1 MLPDSR
7 VESRQCTEGHEGR
20 GPVSVTGK
28 PKIGLWSVVAIGVG
42 GMVGG
47 GIFAVLG
54 LAVQLAGG
62 GTPLAFLVAGA
73 VALITS
79 YSYAKLSIRYP
90 SQGGTVVFLDRAF
103 GVDLFTGSMNTLLW
117 LSYIVMLAL
126 YAFAFGAY
134 GSAFFPESSRELAR
148 HILVSAAI
156 VLPTTL
162 NLLSVGAIGRAESY
176 IVGIKVAI
184 LLFFIAVGLPGI
196 DAARVMPGKWPATLP
211 LLAGGM
217 LIFLAYEG
225 FELMA
230 NAAEDVKDPKR
241 TLPRSFL
248 IAVLAVIL
256 LYVLVSLVTVGS
268 LSVQEIVGAKDYAL
282 AEAAKPFLGSFGFNL
297 IAIAALLSTLSAIN
311 ATLYGSARL
320 AYAIAKDGELPEFL
334 DRKIWGRPV
343 EGLLITAG
351 LALVLAN
358 LGDLSSISMM
368 GSTGFLL
375 IFMVVNAANLVKARE
390 TRSLPAL
397 CVLGVA
403 ACLLALCALIWQ
415 TVATSPE
422 QLLVPVGMLGF
433 SILIEVAYRQ
443 FRPRKIRV

>member
-1 MLPDSR
+1 
-7 VESRQCTEGHEGR
+7 
-20 GPVSVTGK
+20 VSANQD
-28 PKIGLWSVVAIGVG
+28 KIGYWSVVAVGVG

-62 GTPLAFLVAGA
+62 GTPLAFLVAGG

-117 LSYIVMLAL
+117 LSYVVMLAL
-126 YAFAFGAY
+126 YAYAFGAY
-134 GSAFFPESSRELAR
+134 GAAFFPESSRDMVR
-148 HILVSAAI
+148 HVLVSAAI
-156 VLPTTL
+156 VLPAAL
-162 NLLSVGAIGRAESY
+162 NLLSAGIIGRAESY
-176 IVGIKVAI
+176 IVGLKVVI

-196 DAARVMPGKWPATLP
+196 EWPRLMPGNWPATLP

-241 TLPRSFL
+241 TLPRAFL
-248 IAVLAVIL
+248 TAVLFVIL
-256 LYVLVSLVTVGS
+256 LYVFVSLVTVGS
-268 LSVQEIVGAKDYAL
+268 LSVDKIVGAKDYAL

-297 IAIAALLSTLSAIN
+297 IAVAALLSTLSAIN

-320 AYAIAKDGELPEFL
+320 AYAIAKDGELPGFL
-334 DRKIWGRPV
+334 ERTIWGRPV
-343 EGLLITAG
+343 EGLLVTAG
-351 LALVLAN
+351 LALALAN
-358 LGDLSSISMM
+358 LANLSSISMM
-368 GSTGFLL
+368 GSIGFLL
-375 IFMVVNAANLVKARE
+375 VFMVVNAANLVKARE
-390 TRSLPAL
+390 TRSQPAL
-397 CVLGVA
+397 CVLGVT
-403 ACLLALCALIWQ
+403 ACVLALAALIWQ
-415 TVATSPE
+415 TLEDSPA
-422 QLLVPVGMLGF
+422 QLWVPAGMVGF
-433 SILIEVAYRQ
+433 SILFEAVYRR
-443 FRPRKIRV
+443 FRPRAIRV

>member
-1 MLPDSR
+1 VAPRTD
-7 VESRQCTEGHEGR
+7 ED
-20 GPVSVTGK
+20 
-28 PKIGLWSVVAIGVG
+28 KIGYWSVVAIGVG

-62 GTPLAFLVAGA
+62 GTPLAFFVAGG

-103 GVDLFTGSMNTLLW
+103 GIDLFTGSLNTLLW

-126 YAFAFGAY
+126 YAYAFGAY
-134 GSAFFPESSRELAR
+134 GSAFFPEGGRTVAR
-148 HILVSAAI
+148 HVLISGAIAGPAA
-156 VLPTTL
+156 L
-162 NLLSVGAIGRAESY
+162 NLLSAGIIGKAESY
-176 IVGIKVAI
+176 IVGLKVAI

-196 DAARVMPGKWPATLP
+196 DAERVTPRSWPATLP

-230 NAAEDVKDPKR
+230 NAADDVKDPKR
-241 TLPRSFL
+241 TLPRAFL
-248 IAVLAVIL
+248 VAVLFVVA

-268 LSVQEIVGAKDYAL
+268 LSVEKIVGAKDYAL
-282 AEAAKPFLGSFGFNL
+282 AEAARPFLGTFGFTL
-297 IAIAALLSTLSAIN
+297 IAVAALLSTLSAIN

-320 AYAIAKDGELPEFL
+320 AYAIAKDGELPEL
-334 DRKIWGRPV
+334 LEKKIWGRPL

-351 LALVLAN
+351 LALALAN
-358 LGDLSSISMM
+358 LADLSSISMM

-375 IFMVVNAANLVKARE
+375 VFMVVNAANLVKARE
-390 TRSLPAL
+390 TRSRPAL
-397 CVLGVA
+397 CALGVV
-403 ACLLALCALIWQ
+403 ACLLALSALMWQ
-415 TVATSPE
+415 VFESSPA
-422 QLLVPVGMLGF
+422 QLWVPAGMVGL
-433 SILIEVAYRQ
+433 SILIEAVYRRV
-443 FRPRKIRV
+443 RPRAIRV

>member
-1 MLPDSR
+1 VAGED
-7 VESRQCTEGHEGR
+7 
-20 GPVSVTGK
+20 
-28 PKIGLWSVVAIGVG
+28 KIGYWSVVAVGVG

-62 GTPLAFLVAGA
+62 GTPIAFLVAGA

-103 GVDLFTGSMNTLLW
+103 GVDVFTGSMNTLLW

-126 YAFAFGAY
+126 YAYAFGAY
-134 GSAFFPESSRELAR
+134 GATFFPESIRGVMR
-148 HILVSAAI
+148 HVLVSGAI
-156 VLPTTL
+156 VLPAAL
-162 NLLSVGAIGRAESY
+162 NLLSAELIGKAETY
-176 IVGIKVAI
+176 IVGLKVAI
-184 LLFFIAVGLPGI
+184 LLFFVAVGLPGVEWSRM
-196 DAARVMPGKWPATLP
+196 APASWPATLP

-230 NAAEDVKDPKR
+230 NAAEDIKDAKR
-241 TLPRSFL
+241 TLPRAFFT
-248 IAVLAVIL
+248 AVVFVIL
-256 LYVLVSLVTVGS
+256 LYVFVSLVTVGS
-268 LSVQEIVGAKDYAL
+268 LSVDAIVGAKDYAL
-282 AEAAKPFLGSFGFNL
+282 AEAAKPFLGSFGFDL
-297 IAIAALLSTLSAIN
+297 IAVAALLSTLSAIN

-334 DRKIWGRPV
+334 DRKVWGRPV
-343 EGLLITAG
+343 EGLLVTAG
-351 LALVLAN
+351 AALVLAN

-375 IFMVVNAANLVKARE
+375 IFMVVNAANLVEARE
-390 TRSLPAL
+390 THSVRAL
-397 CVLGVA
+397 CVLGVV
-403 ACLLALCALIWQ
+403 ACLLALAALIWQ
-415 TVATSPE
+415 TLSSAAS
-422 QLLVPVGMLGF
+422 QLWVPVAMVGL
-433 SILIEVAYRQ
+433 SILIEAAYRQ
-443 FRPRKIRV
+443 FRGRPIRV